1 MIKVGTKVEFDCL
14 RDIKIRG
21 TGIGKEI
28 VKGRVVEVYPEHSW
42 FAVEYCLGED
52 DTKLRTSFHFCDI
65 GDSVTV
71 CK

>member
-1 MIKVGTKVEFDCL
+1 MIKIGTKVEFDML
-14 RDIKIRG
+14 KDIRIRG
-21 TGIGKEI
+21 MAAGKEF
-28 VKGRVVEVYPEHSW
+28 VKGRVVEVYPERSW

-65 GDSVTV
+65 GDSVMV